1 MEVYSNSLF
10 PTIQFKTHTIMAAAR
25 ATRIK
30 LITFDAYNTLFKPR
44 GNLTALYA
52 LEASH
57 HGITVSKDEINKHFG
72 RLYRQQLD
80 QKPFYGIN
88 QGLSVRNWW
97 EELVYTTYVHAGVS
111 KKDLDPKFDKLF
123 TGLFNRFTHQQYY
136 DLFPDVTPT
145 LEFLKKNG
153 FHTGVISNTDER
165 IIPVLRNLKLD
176 KYFNFIL
183 SSVHAGSEKPSR
195 QIFDKARGLS
205 GQHISPNEVLH
216 IGDDEEKDYQGAI
229 NAGENA
235 VFLHREEIP
244 YEDTPENIS
253 ACKAKTANYTS
264 ILSLNELY
272 PLMCT
277 NFKP

>member
-111 KKDLDPKFDKLF
+111 KKG
-123 TGLFNRFTHQQYY
+123 T
-136 DLFPDVTPT
+136 V
-145 LEFLKKNG
+145 
-153 FHTGVISNTDER
+153 
-165 IIPVLRNLKLD
+165 
-176 KYFNFIL
+176 
-183 SSVHAGSEKPSR
+183 
-195 QIFDKARGLS
+195 
-205 GQHISPNEVLH
+205 
-216 IGDDEEKDYQGAI
+216 
-229 NAGENA
+229 
-235 VFLHREEIP
+235 
-244 YEDTPENIS
+244 
-253 ACKAKTANYTS
+253 
-264 ILSLNELY
+264 
-272 PLMCT
+272 
-277 NFKP
+277 

>member
-1 MEVYSNSLF
+1 M
-10 PTIQFKTHTIMAAAR
+10 AAR

-57 HGITVSKDEINKHFG
+57 HGITVSKDDINKHFG

-80 QKPFYGIN
+80 QKPFYGLN

-111 KKDLDPKFDKLF
+111 KKDL
-123 TGLFNRFTHQQYY
+123 FNRFTHQKYY

-145 LEFLKKNG
+145 LKFLKKNG

-165 IIPVLRNLKLD
+165 IIPVMKNLQLD

-205 GQHISPNEVLH
+205 GQSISPDEVLH

-235 VFLHREEIP
+235 VFLNREKIP

-253 ACKAKTANYTS
+253 ACKAKSAKYTS

-272 PLMCT
+272 PLMCN